1 MKNLNFT
8 QGQIKTIFA
17 DLAKEK
23 DGFNKLL
30 KLSLNAM
37 MEAERKEY
45 NNENSDTSNGFRER
59 RILGAGEEQIILD
72 VPRSRYSNFYPKLLL
87 ILNNREEEAKKVAFK
102 LYKSGLTTEQI
113 GEIFHELYGKY
124 YSKSQVS
131 RMFNY
136 AREQVTQWLERPLEA
151 YYPIVYIDAIF
162 ISTRRGD
169 SVSKEAYY
177 IVLGVKPDRTRD
189 VLGIINY
196 PTENSEGWKEIIG
209 NLKQRG
215 VKRIDLFV
223 SDARTAI
230 ENAISYYYSKA
241 NIQFCAVH
249 LERNV
254 LKGVKKADRKEIAKE
269 LKEVF
274 LTNQLD
280 DSIAQ
285 GWQRWIK
292 FVNKNKQKYPHIKRM
307 TTDRYRY
314 YFTYLKYN
322 YKIRQMIYT
331 TNWIERLNKDFRR
344 ATRMRGSLPS
354 PEATILLLGGVSM
367 DKKNYKRKVPLLD
380 YDDSFDWEI

>member
-17 DLAKEK
+17 DIANEK

-87 ILNNREEEAKKVAFK
+87 ILNNREEEAKKIAFK

-113 GEIFHELYGKY
+113 GEIFNELYGKY

-136 AREQVTQWLERPLEA
+136 AREEVNQWLERPLEA

-177 IVLGVKPDRTRD
+177 VVLGVKTDRTRD

-196 PTENSEGWKEIIG
+196 PTESSEGWKEIIG

-230 ENAISYYYSKA
+230 EDAISYHFSQA
-241 NIQFCAVH
+241 NVQFCAVH

-254 LKGVKKADRKEIAKE
+254 LKGVKKIDRKKIAGE
-269 LKEVF
+269 LKDVF
-274 LTNQLD
+274 LTNKLD
-280 DSIAQ
+280 DNIEQ

-292 FVNKNKQKYPHIKRM
+292 FVSKNEQKYPHIKRM

-331 TNWIERLNKDFRR
+331 TNWIERLNRDFRR
-344 ATRMRGSLPS
+344 VTRMRGSLPS
-354 PEATILLLGGVSM
+354 PDATMLLLGGVSM
-367 DKKNYKRKVPLLD
+367 DKRNYQRKVPLLD
-380 YDDSFDWEI
+380 YEDNFDWEI